1 MSAPKLKTYVIRPAQ
16 MRDLDNICVLIG
28 QFLSKMRADATVKN
42 ARRVMEQVI
51 NSPELGVV
59 LVAENNGALCG
70 YAYASFLWRCEF
82 GGETMDIIE
91 LFVEESWR
99 NKGVGSSLCGE
110 LLDTA
115 KRRKIRRISAE
126 VHPGNAAIERTL
138 ESQGFDPERRTI
150 WGMEI

>member
-1 MSAPKLKTYVIRPAQ
+1 MRAAKLNPFQIRPAQ
-16 MRDLDNICVLIG
+16 MQDLDSICVLIG
-28 QFLSKMRADATVKN
+28 QFLLKMRADATVKN
-42 ARRVMEQVI
+42 ARSVMEQVI

-59 LVAENNGALCG
+59 LVAEHNDGLCG

-82 GGETMDIIE
+82 GGETMDIVE
-91 LFVEESWR
+91 LFVEQTWR
-99 NKGVGSSLCGE
+99 NKGVGGSLCGG

-115 KRRKIRRISAE
+115 KRRKIHRISAE

-150 WGMEI
+150 WGREI